1 MRAVPPSSFS
11 PMVCALIDYFRPISA
26 REIVQLFEIAI
37 RSPFFVFA
45 RILMVSFF
53 PHRLTA
59 FVLRSFA
66 QARPF
71 IFVDRD
77 ELKQTQ
83 DWITKYQNPQDG
95 CFKKSGSLF
104 NKRLKVGVIPKFPA
118 FFHFKFHF
126 VLQMLDDSCES
137 YPSLFQGGV
146 SDEATLT
153 AFVTVSLLETGM
165 SPEVLL
171 ITCLIR
177 SLQLAVEFCVQPL
190 RKC

>member
-1 MRAVPPSSFS
+1 
-11 PMVCALIDYFRPISA
+11 MVCALIDYFRPIRA
-26 REIVQLFEIAI
+26 REIVQLCEITI
-37 RSPFFVFA
+37 RSPFLVCA

-83 DWITKYQNPQDG
+83 NWITKYQNPQGG

-104 NKRLKVGVIPKFPA
+104 NKRLKVGVIPKLPA

-126 VLQMLDDSCES
+126 VLQMLDNSCES

-153 AFVTVSLLETGM
+153 AFVTVSLLESGM

-171 ITCLIR
+171 I
-177 SLQLAVEFCVQPL
+177 
-190 RKC
+190 

>member
-1 MRAVPPSSFS
+1 
-11 PMVCALIDYFRPISA
+11 MVCALIDYFRPISA
-26 REIVQLFEIAI
+26 REIVQLCEIAI
-37 RSPFFVFA
+37 RSPFLVCA

-126 VLQMLDDSCES
+126 VLQMLDNSCES

-153 AFVTVSLLETGM
+153 AFVTVSLLESGM